1 MSREAALPIVS
12 LDELFSWIEG
22 FTNLE
27 RSGAQFSSRAY
38 QLDRMRRLLE
48 RFGSPQKAFRSA
60 HIAGSKG
67 KGSTAALL
75 AWSLQA
81 SGLRTGLYTSPHVD
95 SYLERFAVLENGRLD
110 HAPDTLLELG
120 RRMHQEVEGLPRD
133 FLDEYGPPTTFEL
146 LTLLAFCL
154 FRDLAC
160 PWAVLETGIGG
171 RLDATNTVSPELCLI
186 TPIELEHA
194 EVLGDTLQA
203 IAREKAGIIKPGVPV
218 YSAPQAGE
226 VREVLRSAARERA
239 SPIVFL
245 DEELESLE
253 SRYGLEGTEVSLR
266 FRGEPERHYALSLIG
281 DFQAENAALV
291 ELAARR
297 SLGLGGEAIRQ
308 GLLAARLPGRLELLS
323 REPPVVLDG
332 AHTPRSVTRVM
343 SVFRALFGPDGV
355 LLFGAAKGKNTAEMS
370 AILAPAFERIVITTP
385 GSFKESEPA
394 RVHGQFLALRP
405 SAHLEPRTAEALELA
420 LRLTE
425 GWRPLLVIG
434 SFYLAGEVRRAFS
447 ARGQSP
453 DR

>member
-1 MSREAALPIVS
+1 LSLEAALPIASVG
-12 LDELFSWIEG
+12 ELFSWIEG

-27 RSGAQFSSRAY
+27 RSGALFSSRAY

-48 RFGSPQKAFRSA
+48 RFGSPQDAFRSA

-81 SGLRTGLYTSPHVD
+81 SGQRTGLYTSPHVD
-95 SYLERFAVLENGRLD
+95 TYLERFAVLDGGRLD
-110 HAPDTLLELG
+110 HAPDALLELG
-120 RRMHQEVEGLPRD
+120 RRMQQAVEGLPRD

-171 RLDATNTVSPELCLI
+171 RLDATNTVSPKLCLI
-186 TPIELEHA
+186 TPIEREHT

-218 YSAPQAGE
+218 YSAPQDGE
-226 VREVLRSAARERA
+226 VREMLRSAARERA
-239 SPIVFL
+239 SPISFL
-245 DEELESLE
+245 DEELESLD
-253 SRYGLEGTEVSLR
+253 SRYGLEGTEVFLR
-266 FRGEPERHYALSLIG
+266 FRGEPERRYTLTLIG

-291 ELAARR
+291 DLAARR
-297 SLGLGGEAIRQ
+297 TLGLDDEALRL
-308 GLLAARLPGRLELLS
+308 GLRAAWLPGRLELLS
-323 REPPVVLDG
+323 REPPVVMDG
-332 AHTPRSVTRVM
+332 AHTPRSVSRVLA
-343 SVFRALFGPDGV
+343 VFRALFGSAGV

-370 AILAPAFERIVITTP
+370 AILAPAFERIVITAP
-385 GSFKESEPA
+385 GSFKESEPEL
-394 RVHGQFLALRP
+394 VHRQFLALRP
-405 SAHLEPRTAEALELA
+405 SAHLEPRTAEALTLA
-420 LRLTE
+420 LHLTE
-425 GWRPLLVIG
+425 GRRPLLVLG

-453 DR
+453 GR